1 MSAYPTPDEETSLD
15 MARGFFAPAYTL
27 PDLTTSLPSGPFEAS
42 PAGAAEA
49 ARITALPPAGLFRR
63 LLADQESEGV
73 LLAARRVIAAFL
85 PPGADEDPD
94 LPRPAE
100 ADTGAGADAAAD
112 AVAAQVLAAR
122 AELAAV
128 LAPLRTHHD
137 PEVRAAVLRQRAP
150 SP

>member
-1 MSAYPTPDEETSLD
+1 MSAHPTPDEETSLD

-73 LLAARRVIAAFL
+73 LLAARRVLAAFL
-85 PPGADEDPD
+85 APGADEDPD
-94 LPRPAE
+94 LPRPAD
-100 ADTGAGADAAAD
+100 ADGDAAAD

-128 LAPLRTHHD
+128 LTPLRTHHD